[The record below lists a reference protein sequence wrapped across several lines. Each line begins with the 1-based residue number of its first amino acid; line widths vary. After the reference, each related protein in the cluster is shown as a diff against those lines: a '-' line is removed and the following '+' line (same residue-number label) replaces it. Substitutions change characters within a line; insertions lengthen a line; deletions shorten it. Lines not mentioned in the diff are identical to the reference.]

1 MYFFDTNILIDFLR
15 GRLPL
20 ALQMLENTDHR
31 LIKIPAIVQAELLL
45 GACKSKDPN
54 KTRYAVEQLLCNY
67 EIVPF
72 DSSCAHAYARIRAE
86 LEAAGTIIGPNDL
99 IIAATAVAHDAVLV
113 TNNVREFKRVP
124 NLQLMSLSE
133 V

>member
-1 MYFFDTNILIDFLR
+1 MYFFDTTILIDFLR

-31 LIKIPAIVQAELLL
+31 LIKILAIVQAELLL